1 MSNLDSLSLAVNQK
15 LNGIT
20 GDRTSSSER
29 VGNTWS
35 SMFGTG
41 EGDQHGALGNL
52 IDSYRNANK
61 AWDGI
66 DAPIP
71 TGNGNETRPPTEAE
85 KRARTVS
92 AINAYVGA
100 AMNTINAP
108 EDILNMGFANLTA
121 PLADIWPNMPAA
133 TFMSLYVGLPHAH
146 THPPSEIPPAP
157 PVPLPSLGPVM
168 VGTCVQVLINC
179 LPAARAGDI
188 GLAPT
193 CGGFFPLF
201 EIKTGSS
208 NVFIGGSRAAR
219 MGDICMACFPATNP
233 RSWQKAL
240 RVGME
245 AAVLVAAGVGVA
257 ADIAEADVEDNEAM
271 RSAEMLSAAMGAAQM
286 VSDLEGMIISR
297 LLGKDI
303 GFPLPVGAIVLGHPN
318 VRIGGFPMIN
328 ILDMASAIFR
338 KLKRFIG
345 RSKNPQNN
353 GNGAGKEGFG
363 NC

>member
-1 MSNLDSLSLAVNQK
+1 MSNLDNLSLAVNQK

-61 AWDGI
+61 AWNGI

-71 TGNGNETRPPTEAE
+71 TGNGDEARPPTEAE
-85 KRARTVS
+85 KKARTVS

-100 AMNTINAP
+100 VMKTISAP

-121 PLADIWPNMPAA
+121 PLAAIWPSMPAA
-133 TFMSLYVGLPHAH
+133 TFLSLYVGLPHAH
-146 THPPSEIPPAP
+146 AHPPSADPV
-157 PVPLPSLGPVM
+157 PVPLPSLGPVL
-168 VGTCVQVLINC
+168 VGTCVQVLINY
-179 LPAARAGDI
+179 LPAARAGDF

-193 CGGFFPLF
+193 CGGFFPFF

-219 MGDICMACFPATNP
+219 MGDICMACFPATSP
-233 RSWQKAL
+233 RAWQKAL
-240 RVGME
+240 HVGLE
-245 AAVLVAAGVGVA
+245 VAGLVAGGVGA
-257 ADIAEADVEDNEAM
+257 ATDIAEAEVEDDEAM
-271 RSAEMLSAAMGAAQM
+271 HNAEILSAAMGAAQM
-286 VSDLEGMIISR
+286 ASDIESMIVST
-297 LLGKDI
+297 LLGKDPAI
-303 GFPLPVGAIVLGHPN
+303 TPSFGAIVLGHPN
-318 VRIGGFPMIN
+318 VLIGGFPMIN
-328 ILDMASAIFR
+328 ILDMAGAIFR

-345 RSKNPQNN
+345 KSKNPQNK
-353 GNGAGKEGFG
+353 GNGVGEEGFTR
-363 NC
+363 C